1 MFNLININM
10 NKLYILFFFTPAFI
24 LSQSLTVGASGNVII
39 ADGATVEVANL
50 ALTPSAEY
58 TISGANDLTQSS
70 TAVTSNGNSS
80 ISQAHSTTTTLENY
94 LGVVTLK
101 YDDADLNGIT
111 EAELVLELQS
121 SDGSWTSYAPSSVD
135 TDNNTISY
143 DFTSAVSFKSITASS
158 SSATLTITDD
168 DLLDNI
174 RVFPNTTM
182 DYINILSPESH
193 NAEIFNSA
201 GQKLISTN
209 KNKIDI
215 RFISNGNYFLKL
227 KDSKNNI
234 KTFTI
239 IKK

>member
-1 MFNLININM
+1 M
-10 NKLYILFFFTPAFI
+10 NKLYILFFFTSTFI
-24 LSQSLTVGASGNVII
+24 FSQSLTVGASGNVII
-39 ADGATVEVANL
+39 ADGASVEVANL
-50 ALTPSAEY
+50 ALTPSANY
-58 TISGANDLTQSS
+58 TISGANDLAQSS

-80 ISQAHSTTTTLENY
+80 ISQVHSTTTTLENY

-111 EAELVLELQS
+111 EADLVLELQS
-121 SDGSWTSYAPSSVD
+121 SDGSWTLYTPSSVD
-135 TDNNTISY
+135 NENNAISY

-174 RVFPNTTM
+174 RVFPNPTM
-182 DYINILSPESH
+182 DYINIISPDTY
-193 NAEIFNSA
+193 NAEIFNA
-201 GQKLISTN
+201 TGQKLISTN

>member
-1 MFNLININM
+1 M
-10 NKLYILFFFTPAFI
+10 NKLYILFI
-24 LSQSLTVGASGNVII
+24 LTSTLIFSQSLTIGASGNVII

-58 TISGANDLTQSS
+58 TILGANDLTQSS

-80 ISQAHSTTTTLENY
+80 ISQVHSLTTAIENY

-111 EAELVLELQS
+111 EADLVLELQS
-121 SDGSWTSYAPSSVD
+121 SDGSWTSYTPSSVD
-135 TDNNTISY
+135 TNNNAISY
-143 DFTSAVSFKSITASS
+143 DFTSAVSFKAITASS

-168 DLLDNI
+168 DLFDNI
-174 RVFPNTTM
+174 RVFPNPTM
-182 DYINILSPESH
+182 DYLNIMSPDTY
-193 NAEIFNSA
+193 NAEIFNAS
-201 GQKLISTN
+201 GQKLISSD

-215 RFISNGNYFLKL
+215 RFFSNGNYFLKL
-227 KDSKNNI
+227 IDNNNNI

>member
-1 MFNLININM
+1 M
-10 NKLYILFFFTPAFI
+10 NKLYILFFFTSTFI
-24 LSQSLTVGASGNVII
+24 FSQSLTVGASGNVII

-50 ALTPSAEY
+50 ALTPSANY
-58 TISGANDLTQSS
+58 TISGVNDLSKSS

-80 ISQAHSTTTTLENY
+80 ISQVHSTTTTLENY

-111 EAELVLELQS
+111 EADLVLELQS
-121 SDGSWTSYAPSSVD
+121 SDGSWTSYTPSSVD
-135 TDNNTISY
+135 NENNAISY

-158 SSATLTITDD
+158 SSATLTITDY

-174 RVFPNTTM
+174 RVFPNPTM
-182 DYINILSPESH
+182 DYINIMSPDTYSV
-193 NAEIFNSA
+193 EIFNA
-201 GQKLISTN
+201 TGQKLISTN

>member
-1 MFNLININM
+1 M
-10 NKLYILFFFTPAFI
+10 NKLYFLFLFTPLLIF
-24 LSQSLTVGASGNVII
+24 SQSLTVGASGNVII

-58 TISGANDLTQSS
+58 TFSGANDLTQSS
-70 TAVTSNGNSS
+70 AAVTSNGNSS
-80 ISQAHSTTTTLENY
+80 ISQVHSTTATLENY

-101 YDDADLNGIT
+101 YGDADLNGIS
-111 EAELVLELQS
+111 EADLVLELQS
-121 SDGSWTSYAPSSVD
+121 SDGSWTSYTPTSVD
-135 TDNNTISY
+135 NDNNAISY

-168 DLLDNI
+168 DLFDNI
-174 RVFPNTTM
+174 RVFPNPTM
-182 DYINILSPESH
+182 DYINIMSTDTY
-193 NAEIFNSA
+193 NAELFNA
-201 GQKLISTN
+201 TGQKLISTN

-215 RFISNGNYFLKL
+215 RFISNGNYFLKV

-234 KTFTI
+234 KTFTL

>member
-1 MFNLININM
+1 M
-10 NKLYILFFFTPAFI
+10 NKLYILFFFISSLIF
-24 LSQSLTVGASGNVII
+24 SQSLIVGVNGNVII
-39 ADGATVEVANL
+39 ADGATLEVANL

-70 TAVTSNGNSS
+70 TAVTYNGNSS
-80 ISQAHSTTTTLENY
+80 ISQVNSTTVAFENF

-101 YDDADLNGIT
+101 YDDGDLNGIT
-111 EAELVLELQS
+111 EADLVLEVQS
-121 SDGSWTSYAPSSVD
+121 SDGSWTSYIPSSMD
-135 TDNNTISY
+135 TNNNLISY
-143 DFTSAVSFKSITASS
+143 DFTSAVSFKAITASS

-174 RVFPNTTM
+174 RVFPNPTM
-182 DYINILSPESH
+182 DYINILSPDSY
-193 NAEIFNSA
+193 NAEIFNA
-201 GQKLISTN
+201 FGQKLISTN

-215 RFISNGNYFLKL
+215 RFISTGNYFLKL
-227 KDSKNNI
+227 KDINNNI

>member
-1 MFNLININM
+1 M

-24 LSQSLTVGASGNVII
+24 LSQSLTIGASGNVII
-39 ADGATVEVANL
+39 ADGATVEVANF
-50 ALTPSAEY
+50 ALTPSANY
-58 TISGANDLTQSS
+58 TISGANDLSQSS

-80 ISQAHSTTTTLENY
+80 ISQVHSLTTTLENY

-111 EAELVLELQS
+111 EADLVLELQS
-121 SDGSWTSYAPSSVD
+121 SDGSWTSYTPTSMD

-143 DFTSAVSFKSITASS
+143 DFTSAVSFKAITASS

-174 RVFPNTTM
+174 RVFPNPTM
-182 DYINILSPESH
+182 DYINIMSPDTY
-193 NAEIFNSA
+193 NAEIFNA
-201 GQKLISTN
+201 TGQKLISTN

-215 RFISNGNYFLKL
+215 RFISNGNYFLKI
-227 KDSKNNI
+227 KADNNNI

>member
-1 MFNLININM
+1 
-10 NKLYILFFFTPAFI
+10 
-24 LSQSLTVGASGNVII
+24 LTVGTNGNVII
-39 ADGATVEVANL
+39 ADGATVEVSNL
-50 ALTPSAEY
+50 ALTPSANY
-58 TISGANDLTQSS
+58 TISGANDLAQSS

-80 ISQAHSTTTTLENY
+80 ISQEHSTTTTLENY

-111 EAELVLELQS
+111 EADLVLELQS
-121 SDGSWTSYAPSSVD
+121 SDGSWTSYTPTSMD
-135 TDNNTISY
+135 NDNNTISY

-158 SSATLTITDD
+158 SSATLTISDN

-174 RVFPNTTM
+174 RVFPNPTM
-182 DYINILSPESH
+182 DYINILSPDTF
-193 NAEIFNSA
+193 NAEIFNA
-201 GQKLISTN
+201 TGQKLISTN

-227 KDSKNNI
+227 KDSNNNI

>member
-1 MFNLININM
+1 MH
-10 NKLYILFFFTPAFI
+10 KLYILFFFTSTFI
-24 LSQSLTVGASGNVII
+24 FSQALTVGASGNVII
-39 ADGATVEVANL
+39 ANGASVEVANL
-50 ALTPSAEY
+50 ALTPSANY

-80 ISQAHSTTTTLENY
+80 ISQVHSTTTTLENY

-111 EAELVLELQS
+111 EADLVLELQS
-121 SDGSWTSYAPSSVD
+121 SDGSWTSYTPSSID
-135 TDNNTISY
+135 TDNNAISY
-143 DFTSAVSFKSITASS
+143 DFTSAVTFKAITASS

-168 DLLDNI
+168 DLIDNI
-174 RVFPNTTM
+174 RVFPNPTM
-182 DYINILSPESH
+182 DYINILSPDTY
-193 NAEIFNSA
+193 NAEIFNA
-201 GQKLISTN
+201 TGQKLMSTN

-227 KDSKNNI
+227 KDSNNNI

>member
-1 MFNLININM
+1 M

-39 ADGATVEVANL
+39 ADGATIEVSNL
-50 ALTPSAEY
+50 ALTPSANY

-80 ISQAHSTTTTLENY
+80 ISQVHSTTTTLENY

-111 EAELVLELQS
+111 EADLVLEVQS

-135 TDNNTISY
+135 TNNNAISY
-143 DFTSAVSFKSITASS
+143 DFTSAVSFKAITASS

-168 DLLDNI
+168 DLFDNI
-174 RVFPNTTM
+174 RVFPNPTM
-182 DYINILSPESH
+182 DYINIMSPDTY
-193 NAEIFNSA
+193 NAEIFNAA
-201 GQKLISTN
+201 GQKLLSTE

-215 RFISNGNYFLKL
+215 RSISNGNYFLKL
-227 KDSKNNI
+227 KDINNNI

>member
-1 MFNLININM
+1 M
-10 NKLYILFFFTPAFI
+10 NKLYFLFLFTPLLIF
-24 LSQSLTVGASGNVII
+24 SQSLTIGASGNVII
-39 ADGATVEVANL
+39 ADGATLEVANL

-70 TAVTSNGNSS
+70 AAVTSNGNSS
-80 ISQAHSTTTTLENY
+80 ISQVHSSTTTLENY

-111 EAELVLELQS
+111 EADLVLELQS
-121 SDGSWTSYAPSSVD
+121 SDGSWVSYTPSSVD
-135 TDNNTISY
+135 TDNNAISY

-158 SSATLTITDD
+158 SSATLTIIDE
-168 DLLDNI
+168 DLIDNI
-174 RVFPNTTM
+174 RVFPNPTM
-182 DYINILSPESH
+182 DYINIMSPETY
-193 NAEIFNSA
+193 NAEIFNA
-201 GQKLISTN
+201 TGQKLISTN

>member
-1 MFNLININM
+1 M
-10 NKLYILFFFTPAFI
+10 NKLYFLLLFTPLLIF
-24 LSQSLTVGASGNVII
+24 SQSLTVGASGNVII

-70 TAVTSNGNSS
+70 AAVTSNGNSS
-80 ISQAHSTTTTLENY
+80 ISQVHSSTTALENY
-94 LGVVTLK
+94 LGLVTLK

-111 EAELVLELQS
+111 EADLVLELQS
-121 SDGSWTSYAPSSVD
+121 SDGSWVSYTPSSVD
-135 TDNNTISY
+135 TDNNVISY

-158 SSATLTITDD
+158 SSASLTITDE
-168 DLLDNI
+168 DLIDNI
-174 RVFPNTTM
+174 RVFPNPTM
-182 DYINILSPESH
+182 DYINIMSPETY
-193 NAEIFNSA
+193 NAEIFNA
-201 GQKLISTN
+201 TGQKLISTN

-215 RFISNGNYFLKL
+215 RFISSGNYFLKL

>member
-1 MFNLININM
+1 M

-111 EAELVLELQS
+111 EADLVLELQS

-174 RVFPNTTM
+174 RVFPNPTM
-182 DYINILSPESH
+182 DYINILSPDTY
-193 NAEIFNSA
+193 NAEIFNA
-201 GQKLISTN
+201 TGQKLMSTN

-227 KDSKNNI
+227 KDSNNNI

>member
-1 MFNLININM
+1 M
-10 NKLYILFFFTPAFI
+10 NKLYILFFITPAFI

-50 ALTPSAEY
+50 ALTPSAIY

-80 ISQAHSTTTTLENY
+80 ISQVHSSTTTLENY

-111 EAELVLELQS
+111 EADLVLELQS
-121 SDGSWTSYAPSSVD
+121 SDGSWTSYTPSSVD
-135 TDNNTISY
+135 TNNNAISY
-143 DFTSAVSFKSITASS
+143 DFTSAVSFKAITASS

-168 DLLDNI
+168 DLFDNI
-174 RVFPNTTM
+174 RVFPNPTM
-182 DYINILSPESH
+182 DYINIISPETY
-193 NAEIFNSA
+193 NAEIFNA
-201 GQKLISTN
+201 TGQKLISTN

-215 RFISNGNYFLKL
+215 RFYSNGNYFLKL
-227 KDSKNNI
+227 KDNKNNI

>member
-1 MFNLININM
+1 M
-10 NKLYILFFFTPAFI
+10 NKLYFLFLFTPLLIF
-24 LSQSLTVGASGNVII
+24 SQSLTVGVSGNVII

-80 ISQAHSTTTTLENY
+80 ISQVHSSTTALENY
-94 LGVVTLK
+94 LGLVTLK

-111 EAELVLELQS
+111 EADLVLELQS
-121 SDGSWTSYAPSSVD
+121 SDGSWVSYTPSSVD
-135 TDNNTISY
+135 TDNNVISY

-158 SSATLTITDD
+158 SSASLTITDE
-168 DLLDNI
+168 DLIDNI
-174 RVFPNTTM
+174 RVFPNPTM
-182 DYINILSPESH
+182 DYINIMSPETY
-193 NAEIFNSA
+193 NAEIFNA
-201 GQKLISTN
+201 TGQKLISTN

-215 RFISNGNYFLKL
+215 RSISNGNYFLRL
-227 KDSKNNI
+227 MDTNNNI

>member
-1 MFNLININM
+1 M
-10 NKLYILFFFTPAFI
+10 NKLYFLFLFAPLLIF
-24 LSQSLTVGASGNVII
+24 SQSLTVGASGNVII

-70 TAVTSNGNSS
+70 AAVTSNGNSS
-80 ISQAHSTTTTLENY
+80 ISQVHSSTTALENY
-94 LGVVTLK
+94 LGLVTLK

-111 EAELVLELQS
+111 EADLVLELQS
-121 SDGSWTSYAPSSVD
+121 SDGSWVSYTPSSMD
-135 TDNNTISY
+135 TDNNVISY
-143 DFTSAVSFKSITASS
+143 DFTSAVSFKSVTASS

-168 DLLDNI
+168 DLFDNI
-174 RVFPNTTM
+174 RVFPNPTM
-182 DYINILSPESH
+182 DYINIMTPDTY
-193 NAEIFNSA
+193 NAEIFNA
-201 GQKLISTN
+201 TGQKLISTN

-215 RFISNGNYFLKL
+215 RFFSNGNYFLKL
-227 KDSKNNI
+227 KDSKKNI

>member
-1 MFNLININM
+1 M
-10 NKLYILFFFTPAFI
+10 NKLYILFLFFSLLNF
-24 LSQSLTVGASGNVII
+24 SQSLTIGVSGNVII

-58 TISGANDLTQSS
+58 TISGTNDLTKSS

-80 ISQAHSTTTTLENY
+80 ISQLHSTTTTLVNY

-101 YDDADLNGIT
+101 YDDGDLNGIT
-111 EAELVLELQS
+111 EADLVLEVQS
-121 SDGSWTSYAPSSVD
+121 SDDSWTSYTPSSMD
-135 TDNNTISY
+135 TNNNLISY
-143 DFTSAVSFKSITASS
+143 DFTSAVSFKAITASS

-168 DLLDNI
+168 DLIDNI
-174 RVFPNTTM
+174 RVFPNPTM
-182 DYINILSPESH
+182 DYINILSPDTY
-193 NAEIFNSA
+193 NAEIFNA
-201 GQKLISTN
+201 TGQKLMSTN

-227 KDSKNNI
+227 KDSNNNI

>member
-1 MFNLININM
+1 M
-10 NKLYILFFFTPAFI
+10 NKLYIFFVFTSTFI
-24 LSQSLTVGASGNVII
+24 FSQSLTVGASGNVII
-39 ADGATVEVANL
+39 ADGASVEVANL

-58 TISGANDLTQSS
+58 TISGTNDLAQSS

-80 ISQAHSTTTTLENY
+80 ISQVHSTTTTLENY

-111 EAELVLELQS
+111 EADLVLELQS
-121 SDGSWTSYAPSSVD
+121 SDGSWTSYTPSSVD
-135 TDNNTISY
+135 NENNAISY

-174 RVFPNTTM
+174 RVFPNPTM
-182 DYINILSPESH
+182 DYINIMSPDTYS
-193 NAEIFNSA
+193 AEIFNA
-201 GQKLISTN
+201 TGQKLISTN

-227 KDSKNNI
+227 KDTKNNI

>member
-1 MFNLININM
+1 M

-24 LSQSLTVGASGNVII
+24 LSQSLTVGLSGNVII

-111 EAELVLELQS
+111 EADLVLELQS

-174 RVFPNTTM
+174 RVFPNPTM

>member
-1 MFNLININM
+1 M
-10 NKLYILFFFTPAFI
+10 
-24 LSQSLTVGASGNVII
+24 
-39 ADGATVEVANL
+39 
-50 ALTPSAEY
+50 TPSAEY

-111 EAELVLELQS
+111 EADLVLELQS

-174 RVFPNTTM
+174 RVFPNPTM

-215 RFISNGNYFLKL
+215 SFISNGNYFLKL

>member
-1 MFNLININM
+1 M
-10 NKLYILFFFTPAFI
+10 NKLYILFFFISTFI
-24 LSQSLTVGASGNVII
+24 FSQSLTVGASGNVII

-50 ALTPSAEY
+50 ALTPSANY

-80 ISQAHSTTTTLENY
+80 ISQVHSTNTALDNY
-94 LGVVTLK
+94 LGIVTLK

-111 EAELVLELQS
+111 EANLVLELQS
-121 SDGSWTSYAPSSVD
+121 SDGSWTSYTPASID
-135 TDNNTISY
+135 TDNNAISY
-143 DFTSAVSFKSITASS
+143 DFTSAVSFQSITASS
-158 SSATLTITDD
+158 SSATLTISDD
-168 DLLDNI
+168 DLLDSI
-174 RVFPNTTM
+174 RVFPNPTM

-201 GQKLISTN
+201 GQKLISSD
-209 KNKIDI
+209 KSKIDI
-215 RFISNGNYFLKL
+215 RFISNGNYFLKI
-227 KDSKNNI
+227 KDASNNI

>member
-1 MFNLININM
+1 M
-10 NKLYILFFFTPAFI
+10 NKLYFLFLFTPLLIF
-24 LSQSLTVGASGNVII
+24 SQSLTVGASGNVII

-80 ISQAHSTTTTLENY
+80 ISQVHSSTTTLENY
-94 LGVVTLK
+94 LGLVTLK

-111 EAELVLELQS
+111 KADLVLELQS
-121 SDGSWTSYAPSSVD
+121 SDGSWVSYTPSSVD
-135 TDNNTISY
+135 TDNNAISY

-158 SSATLTITDD
+158 SSATLTITDE
-168 DLLDNI
+168 DLIDNI
-174 RVFPNTTM
+174 RVFPNPTM
-182 DYINILSPESH
+182 DYINIMSTDKY
-193 NAEIFNSA
+193 NAEIFNAA
-201 GQKLISTN
+201 GQKLISTD

-215 RFISNGNYFLKL
+215 RSISIGNYFLRL
-227 KDSKNNI
+227 MDSKNNI